1 MNRRTLVCAVA
12 VCCFGV
18 AAWSEDKPAD
28 GEKKDEINYKE
39 LKSPVAFTEK
49 SIARG
54 KMLYMR
60 RCTECHGPDGRSQ
73 IDVIADATD
82 LTVPKLYRSGTLEGE
97 VFKSIKEGAGVSMP
111 PFKMQIKNDDDLWHM
126 VNFLRSLWP
135 KDQRPELQPDEANED
150 GDDEANEDTGK
161 QSGADEPS
169 EEGEGT

>member
-1 MNRRTLVCAVA
+1 MKRRTLTTWLAGLLVCS
-12 VCCFGV
+12 GL
-18 AAWSEDKPAD
+18 AAWADEKPAG
-28 GEKKDEINYKE
+28 GEKQDEINYKE

-111 PFKMQIKNDDDLWHM
+111 PFKMQIKNDDDMWHM
-126 VNFLRSLWP
+126 VNFIRNLWP
-135 KDQRPELQPDEANED
+135 KDQRPELQPDEAN
-150 GDDEANEDTGK
+150 GDD
-161 QSGADEPS
+161 SGDKDKGAEEPS
-169 EEGEGT
+169 QEGEGT